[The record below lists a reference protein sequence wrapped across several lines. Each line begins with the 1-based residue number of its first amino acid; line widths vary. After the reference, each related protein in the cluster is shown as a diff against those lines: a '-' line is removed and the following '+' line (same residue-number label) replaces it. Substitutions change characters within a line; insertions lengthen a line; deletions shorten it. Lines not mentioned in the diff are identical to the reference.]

1 MRTFHF
7 VLFAVIILT
16 GCAKALP
23 EQPVTDY
30 KAIAGTWRGSNNVG
44 NLVDLIVYADGRFD
58 AIIIAPQQT
67 ARRRGQ
73 IRMEGQQLVYDADSS
88 YGRMTYQ
95 ESDGKRRL
103 TMYGTLK
110 ENGTKFVL
118 EFTPSN
124 R

>member
-1 MRTFHF
+1 
-7 VLFAVIILT
+7 VIIVT

-23 EQPVTDY
+23 ERPVAEF

-44 NLVDLIVYADGRFD
+44 NPVDLIVDDDGRFE

-95 ESDGKRRL
+95 ESDGRRRL

-118 EFTPSN
+118 EFSPSN

>member
-1 MRTFHF
+1 MRKFHF
-7 VLFAVIILT
+7 MLFAVIIFT
-16 GCAKALP
+16 GCATALP
-23 EQPVTDY
+23 QQPVSDF

-44 NLVDLIVYADGRFD
+44 NPVDLIVYDDGRFD

-95 ESDGKRRL
+95 ESDGRRRL

-110 ENGTKFVL
+110 EDGTRFVL
-118 EFTPSN
+118 EFSPRN